1 MYKLIAIDL
10 DGTLL
15 NSYGEVSNRNKLAI
29 KKAVEE
35 GVQVVLCSGRI
46 SNSVENIANEIGAN
60 SYLIGGNGA
69 IVYDIQSEKI
79 LYNKY
84 MNKELILK
92 LIKKCEENSIY
103 YSIFAENSIV
113 ASSLKYNV
121 LFYNSENAK
130 KTSDKKTKINLVHN
144 IYDYIKES
152 SFKEFSKITICDS
165 NKIIFDGIIK
175 KLRQIKEVE
184 VLDVEH
190 LSNKKIKNGTKIE
203 EIAYYYTEVTNKGVN
218 KWTAI
223 KFLIDKLGIS
233 KEEVMAIGDNTN
245 DQEMIVNAGL
255 GIVMGNSAP
264 HVKRIGDI
272 TVGTNDEDGV
282 AEAIE
287 KFVINSN

>member
-29 KKAVEE
+29 KKAVEA

-190 LSNKKIKNGTKIE
+190 LSSKKIKNGTKIE